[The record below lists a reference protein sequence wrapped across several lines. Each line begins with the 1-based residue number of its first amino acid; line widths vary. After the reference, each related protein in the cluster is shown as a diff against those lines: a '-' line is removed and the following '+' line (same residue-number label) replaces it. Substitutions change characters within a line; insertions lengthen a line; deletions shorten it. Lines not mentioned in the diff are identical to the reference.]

1 MVNTSLLS
9 PVFDAGHYAR
19 KGDSDTNKQGSIK
32 AAVVEKSLAVQ
43 LVSGKDGKDS
53 TDSAAA
59 AAVLSKRKKEDTSVR
74 ASLSAVAM

>member
-19 KGDSDTNKQGSIK
+19 KGDSDTNMQSNAK
-32 AAVVEKSLAVQ
+32 AAVAEKSLDVRPA
-43 LVSGKDGKDS
+43 SGKDS

-59 AAVLSKRKKEDTSVR
+59 ATVLSKRKKEDKSVR
-74 ASLSAVAM
+74 ASLSAVAR